1 MSSDIKNNLF
11 IIIERMWLVG
21 AALGVLITVY
31 FLIVGDNDS
40 ALFFFAFFILSSV
53 LYLAR
58 KSQRK
63 KQEAYLNQKNQN
75 NKPKN

>member
-1 MSSDIKNNLF
+1 MASEPKNNLF

-21 AALGVLITVY
+21 AALGVLLTVY
-31 FLIVGDNDS
+31 FLIIRDNDS

-63 KQEAYLNQKNQN
+63 KQDAYLKNKNEN
-75 NKPKN
+75 NKPKS

>member
-1 MSSDIKNNLF
+1 MASEPKNNLF

-21 AALGVLITVY
+21 AAIGVLLTIY
-31 FLIVGDNDS
+31 FLIIRDNDS

-63 KQEAYLNQKNQN
+63 RQDAYLKSRNE
-75 NKPKN
+75 NKKPQA

>member
-1 MSSDIKNNLF
+1 MSSNPKNNLF

-21 AALGVLITVY
+21 AILGVLITVY
-31 FLIVGDNDS
+31 FLIIRDNDS
-40 ALFFFAFFILSSV
+40 ALFFFAFFILSSL

-63 KQEAYLNQKNQN
+63 KQDAYLKNKEKEN
-75 NKPKN
+75 SRN